1 MNKLQQRWQSWGE
14 QFIELTQREK
24 IIILF
29 AAVFLTG
36 FAVFKLQIEP
46 SLEDME
52 QLKKRSKTISSQLL
66 STNSQIAD
74 INSAL
79 QVDPNEKIKQE
90 IEVIRAEIAKLE
102 NDLDKVMTEY
112 IAPERMASA
121 LTRLLKGVEGV
132 RIVGLTALQ
141 PETIQHNSDLNLS
154 SYYRHRFELEVE
166 GDYFS
171 LMKFVRTVSV
181 NNKQFS
187 VQNLHYQVGEH
198 PTALMKLSLF
208 TIGDNEK
215 VIRL

>member
-1 MNKLQQRWQSWGE
+1 MNKLQQRWLNWSE

-46 SLEDME
+46 RLEDME
-52 QLKKRSKTISSQLL
+52 QLEKRSKTVSSQLL
-66 STNSQIAD
+66 STNSQIAE

-79 QVDPNEKIKQE
+79 QVDPNEKIKKE
-90 IEVIRAEIAKLE
+90 IAIIRAEITKLE
-102 NDLDKVMTEY
+102 SDLDKVMTEY

-132 RIVGLTALQ
+132 RIVGLTALR
-141 PETIQHNSDLNLS
+141 PEMIQHNSDLNLP

-187 VQNLHYQVGEH
+187 VQDLHYQVEEH

>member
-1 MNKLQQRWQSWGE
+1 MNKLQQRWLNWSE

-46 SLEDME
+46 TLEDME
-52 QLKKRSKTISSQLL
+52 QLEKRSKTVSSQLL
-66 STNSQIAD
+66 STNSQIAE

-79 QVDPNEKIKQE
+79 QVDPNEKIKKE
-90 IEVIRAEIAKLE
+90 IAIIRAEITKLE
-102 NDLDKVMTEY
+102 SDLDKVMTEY

-132 RIVGLTALQ
+132 RIVGLTALR
-141 PETIQHNSDLNLS
+141 PEMIQHNSDLNLP

-187 VQNLHYQVGEH
+187 VQDLHYQVEEH

>member
-1 MNKLQQRWQSWGE
+1 
-14 QFIELTQREK
+14 
-24 IIILF
+24 
-29 AAVFLTG
+29 
-36 FAVFKLQIEP
+36 
-46 SLEDME
+46 
-52 QLKKRSKTISSQLL
+52 
-66 STNSQIAD
+66 
-74 INSAL
+74 
-79 QVDPNEKIKQE
+79 
-90 IEVIRAEIAKLE
+90 RAEITKLE
-102 NDLDKVMTEY
+102 SDLDKVMTEY

-132 RIVGLTALQ
+132 RIVGLTALR
-141 PETIQHNSDLNLS
+141 PEMIQHNSDLNLP

-187 VQNLHYQVGEH
+187 VQDLHYQVEEH